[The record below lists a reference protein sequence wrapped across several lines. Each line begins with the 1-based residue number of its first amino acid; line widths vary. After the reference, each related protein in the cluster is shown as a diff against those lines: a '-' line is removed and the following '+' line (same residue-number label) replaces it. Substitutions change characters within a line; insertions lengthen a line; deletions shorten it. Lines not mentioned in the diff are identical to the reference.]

1 RARRPGTPEG
11 RTRRS
16 ISGRHTRRRRQKGS
30 SRLQNGYRAAMPPA
44 RTPPGRP
51 ALRGLFHAWAFW
63 LAIPA
68 GVVLFVLAEGSK
80 ARVAAAVFGAAVAG
94 MFGASGLYHRFSRS
108 EDARRALRRLDQVG
122 IFGLI
127 AGSYTA
133 VGLLVLGG
141 TSRVVVLAIVWT
153 GVVVGIV
160 VKFAWAAAPKWI
172 SAAI

>member
-1 RARRPGTPEG
+1 
-11 RTRRS
+11 
-16 ISGRHTRRRRQKGS
+16 
-30 SRLQNGYRAAMPPA
+30 MPPA

-51 ALRGLFHAWAFW
+51 VLRGLFHAGAFW

-68 GVVLFVLAEGSK
+68 GVALVVLAEGPK
-80 ARVAAAVFGAAVAG
+80 ARVAAAIFGAAVAG
-94 MFGASGLYHRFSRS
+94 MFGASALYHRFSRS
-108 EDARRALRRLDQVG
+108 EDARRAFRRLDQVG

-153 GVVVGIV
+153 GVVVGSV

-172 SAAI
+172 SAAIGVGLGWVGIAVFPQLLHRGG